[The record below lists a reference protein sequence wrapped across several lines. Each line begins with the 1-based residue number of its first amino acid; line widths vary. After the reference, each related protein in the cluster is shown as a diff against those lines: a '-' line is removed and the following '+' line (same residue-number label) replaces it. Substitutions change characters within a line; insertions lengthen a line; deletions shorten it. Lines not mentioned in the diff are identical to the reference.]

1 MLELNIISSL
11 TLDGRRSLTARLCN
25 SRPINWLGEISMSFY
40 MCHIIVIG
48 ILANVFGSP
57 LESDDLDGTTGS
69 WSEGSSL
76 NHSSSSSEHPPGGV
90 SSAGGDPPPSPVIV
104 ALFPLL
110 PMPVGLAPLAVAI
123 SLLVGWLL
131 TNFVEVPCQN
141 FIRGWRCERTPTCCC
156 CSGAPAQSYEKLS
169 TEE

>member
-1 MLELNIISSL
+1 
-11 TLDGRRSLTARLCN
+11 
-25 SRPINWLGEISMSFY
+25 MSFY

-57 LESDDLDGTTGS
+57 LESEDVDGTTGS

-76 NHSSSSSEHPPGGV
+76 NHSSSSEHAPGVHV
-90 SSAGGDPPPSPVIV
+90 SSAGGDPPPSPAIV

-123 SLLVGWLL
+123 SLLVGCWLL
-131 TNFVEVPCQN
+131 TKFVEVPYQN
-141 FIRGWRCERTPTCCC
+141 FIRGWRRPPTCCC
-156 CSGAPAQSYEKLS
+156 CIGAPAKSYEKLS
-169 TEE
+169 TGE